1 MEWRDE
7 GLIIGVRRHGENSAI
22 VELMTRAH
30 GRHMG
35 IVKGGRSRRMQPVLQ
50 PGNTLGVVWRARLEE
65 HLGVYA
71 VEPMRQRAAALMESG
86 LALAG
91 VNLMGAW
98 LRLLPERDPH
108 EGLFE
113 MVEALADHLADA
125 RLAPALMARFE
136 LAVLSELGFG
146 LDLDQCAATG
156 AREDLVWVSPAHG
169 PRRQPRGGRALGR
182 KAPAAARLPARR
194 LSPRGRQP
202 RRTSK
207 TPTGS
212 SAISS
217 NATCW
222 ARAACRSRRRAG
234 RGWRGWGE
242 WKAISRLRPCSG
254 AQFLPQ
260 ELAVGVA
267 WHRLW
272 LDDSADGRCGT
283 SRSRC
288 RAPRPHRLIA
298 GTTAQ
303 ISSRPGLADD
313 AEYSRFADVRL
324 ARQ

>member
-71 VEPMRQRAAALMESG
+71 VEPMRQRAAALMDSG

-113 MVEALADHLADA
+113 MGEALADHLTDA

-136 LAVLSELGFG
+136 LAVLTELGFG

-156 AREDLVWVSPAHG
+156 VREELVWVSPRTGRAVSRAAGEPWAERLLPLPAFLRDDFPHEGASRQDIESAYRLVGYFLERDVLG
-169 PRRQPRGGRALGR
+169 PRGMQEPE
-182 KAPAAARLPARR
+182 ARR
-194 LSPRGRQP
+194 
-202 RRTSK
+202 
-207 TPTGS
+207 
-212 SAISS
+212 
-217 NATCW
+217 
-222 ARAACRSRRRAG
+222 
-234 RGWRGWGE
+234 
-242 WKAISRLRPCSG
+242 
-254 AQFLPQ
+254 
-260 ELAVGVA
+260 A
-267 WHRLW
+267 W
-272 LDDSADGRCGT
+272 
-283 SRSRC
+283 
-288 RAPRPHRLIA
+288 
-298 GTTAQ
+298 
-303 ISSRPGLADD
+303 
-313 AEYSRFADVRL
+313 L
-324 ARQ
+324 ARVG

>member
-50 PGNTLGVVWRARLEE
+50 PGNTLAVVWRARLEE

-113 MVEALADHLADA
+113 MVDALADHLADA

-156 AREDLVWVSPAHG
+156 ARDELVVGLPAHG
-169 PRRQPRGGRALGR
+169 PRRQPRRGRALGR
-182 KAPAAARLPARR
+182 KAPAAAGLPARR
-194 LSPRGRQP
+194 LSARGRKPAGHRKRLQAHRLFP
-202 RRTSK
+202 RT
-207 TPTGS
+207 
-212 SAISS
+212 
-217 NATCW
+217 
-222 ARAACRSRRRAG
+222 RRAG
-234 RGWRGWGE
+234 PARHARAGGE
-242 WKAISRLRPCSG
+242 A
-254 AQFLPQ
+254 
-260 ELAVGVA
+260 GVA
-267 WHRLW
+267 GEAGVVVRAL
-272 LDDSADGRCGT
+272 LA
-283 SRSRC
+283 SRGC
-288 RAPRPHRLIA
+288 AA
-298 GTTAQ
+298 K
-303 ISSRPGLADD
+303 
-313 AEYSRFADVRL
+313 
-324 ARQ
+324 

>member
-50 PGNTLGVVWRARLEE
+50 PGNTLAVVWRARLEE
-65 HLGVYA
+65 HLGIYA

-146 LDLDQCAATG
+146 LDLDQCAVTG
-156 AREDLVWVSPAHG
+156 ARDDLLWVSPRTGRAVSRAAGEPWAERLLPLPAFLRDDAPHEGASPQDIENAYRLTGYFLERDVLG
-169 PRRQPRGGRALGR
+169 PRGMPEPEARRAWL
-182 KAPAAARLPARR
+182 ARL
-194 LSPRGRQP
+194 G
-202 RRTSK
+202 
-207 TPTGS
+207 
-212 SAISS
+212 
-217 NATCW
+217 
-222 ARAACRSRRRAG
+222 
-234 RGWRGWGE
+234 
-242 WKAISRLRPCSG
+242 
-254 AQFLPQ
+254 
-260 ELAVGVA
+260 
-267 WHRLW
+267 
-272 LDDSADGRCGT
+272 
-283 SRSRC
+283 
-288 RAPRPHRLIA
+288 
-298 GTTAQ
+298 
-303 ISSRPGLADD
+303 
-313 AEYSRFADVRL
+313 
-324 ARQ
+324 

>member
-65 HLGVYA
+65 HLGVYS

-113 MVEALADHLADA
+113 MVEALADHLDDA

-146 LDLDQCAATG
+146 LDLDECAATG
-156 AREDLVWVSPAHG
+156 ARDDLVWVSPRTGRAVSRAAGEPWADKLLPLPAFLRDDFPNEGASRDDIESAYRLTGYFLQRDVLG
-169 PRRQPRGGRALGR
+169 PRGMQEPEARRAWL
-182 KAPAAARLPARR
+182 ARLR
-194 LSPRGRQP
+194 
-202 RRTSK
+202 
-207 TPTGS
+207 
-212 SAISS
+212 
-217 NATCW
+217 
-222 ARAACRSRRRAG
+222 
-234 RGWRGWGE
+234 
-242 WKAISRLRPCSG
+242 
-254 AQFLPQ
+254 
-260 ELAVGVA
+260 
-267 WHRLW
+267 
-272 LDDSADGRCGT
+272 
-283 SRSRC
+283 
-288 RAPRPHRLIA
+288 
-298 GTTAQ
+298 
-303 ISSRPGLADD
+303 
-313 AEYSRFADVRL
+313 
-324 ARQ
+324 